1 MLVPVS
7 MALLHKEQN
16 KPTIPLQ
23 THITTVPPWQPRRK
37 INLKKR
43 QKLQLVRLGG
53 NNDNKQRRG
62 MLVRVVRMMRVKWL
76 KLYYI
81 RMLKKLKEYY
91 QNFVKQLAETGST
104 IETFLF
110 MESNFVIPTGLTISG
125 CPSRHGL
132 DPPRTISV

>member
-1 MLVPVS
+1 MFVPVS

-37 INLKKR
+37 IHLKKR
-43 QKLQLVRLGG
+43 QKLQLLRLGG
-53 NNDNKQRRG
+53 NSKQQRHG
-62 MLVRVVRMMRVKWL
+62 MLMRVVRMIRVKWL

-91 QNFVKQLAETGST
+91 QNFVKQLAETGAT

-132 DPPRTISV
+132 DRPNTISV

>member
-1 MLVPVS
+1 
-7 MALLHKEQN
+7 MALLQKEPN

-37 INLKKR
+37 IYLKKR

-53 NNDNKQRRG
+53 NNKQQRRG
-62 MLVRVVRMMRVKWL
+62 MLVRVARMIRVKWL

-91 QNFVKQLAETGST
+91 QNFVKQLAETGAN

-132 DPPRTISV
+132 DHPRTISV